1 MASVLDP
8 RNLGR
13 LAYFAAVVETRAFTR
28 AGERL
33 GVTKAVVSDQVARL
47 EAELG
52 TTLLL
57 RTTRRVQPTEAG
69 LALYAHA
76 TTILREAQD
85 AFAELSAARS
95 MPEGTLRVAAPIDYG
110 ALTVVPAVA
119 EFLRQYP
126 KCRAELRLSDRI
138 VDLLDGEIDLSVR
151 VGWLTDTS
159 SLHARRIA
167 HFDRLLVASPA
178 FGDRVAGLRS
188 PDQLAP
194 FPFIVNLSLR
204 EPATWVFSN
213 TRGNQTTLRGN
224 VSVATDSTQAIHA
237 GLHEG
242 LGLAVLPD
250 FLVAADVAAGR
261 LIHVLPEWS
270 LPPGGIPLVFPT
282 ARFRPP
288 RVTLFTELLER
299 RIRGQTPDPMA
310 ARRRS
315 SRTRDR

>member
-1 MASVLDP
+1 MLDP

-47 EAELG
+47 EAEIG

-57 RTTRRVQPTEAG
+57 RTTRRVQPTAAG

-95 MPEGTLRVAAPIDYG
+95 TPEGTLRVAAPTDYG

-138 VDLLDGEIDLSVR
+138 VDLLDGEVDLSVR
-151 VGWLTDTS
+151 LGWLTDTS

-167 HFDRLLVASPA
+167 HFDRLLVTSPA

-194 FPFIVNLSLR
+194 FPFIAYLSLR

-213 TRGNQTTLRGN
+213 ARGNQATLRGN
-224 VSVATDSTQAIHA
+224 VSVATDSMQAIHA

-261 LIHVLPEWS
+261 LIQVLPQWS
-270 LPPGGIPLVFPT
+270 LPPGGIHLVFPT
-282 ARFRPP
+282 ARP
-288 RVTLFTELLER
+288 RSGKLRHF
-299 RIRGQTPDPMA
+299 IDPLCA
-310 ARRRS
+310 SFGAEPAWDRAFARVSFAPVAR
-315 SRTRDR
+315 